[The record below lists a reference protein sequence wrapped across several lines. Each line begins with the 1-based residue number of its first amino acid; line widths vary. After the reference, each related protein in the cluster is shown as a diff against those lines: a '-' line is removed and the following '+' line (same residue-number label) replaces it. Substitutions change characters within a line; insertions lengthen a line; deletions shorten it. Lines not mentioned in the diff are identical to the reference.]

1 MFILSRWFIKSSLVW
16 FVLALLAGL
25 LLAAD
30 ALWDLPA
37 FFRVLSPVY
46 FHLFLVGWIT
56 QLIFGVVYWMFPKA
70 SLEKPRGNEQIAWA
84 TFWLLNAGLVLRVI
98 AEPLNALSSPG
109 AFWGWL
115 LATSALLQWIAGL
128 LFVGNT
134 WVRVKEK

>member
-1 MFILSRWFIKSSLVW
+1 MFTLSRWFIKSSLVF

-37 FFRVLSPVY
+37 YFRALSPVY

-56 QLIFGVVYWMFPKA
+56 QLIFGVVYWMFPKF
-70 SLEKPRGNEQIAWA
+70 SPEKPRGNEQIAWA
-84 TFWLLNAGLVLRVI
+84 TFWLLNAGLALRVV
-98 AEPLNALSSPG
+98 AEPLNAFSPPG
-109 AFWGWL
+109 SIWGWL
-115 LATSALLQWIAGL
+115 LAASALLQWAAGL

-134 WVRVKEK
+134 WGRVKVK